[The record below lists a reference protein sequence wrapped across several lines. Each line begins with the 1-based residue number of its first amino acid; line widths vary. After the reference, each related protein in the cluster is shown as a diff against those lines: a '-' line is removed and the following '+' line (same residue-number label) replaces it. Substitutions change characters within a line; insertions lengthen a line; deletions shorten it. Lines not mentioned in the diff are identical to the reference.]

1 VINAAPSVGL
11 FDSLATRL
19 AAANDQP
26 RSVGVSAT
34 LHGEGATTVAV
45 GVALSLAQSGVGPVL
60 LVDANDIDPQL
71 TEESGRTGVY
81 GLSDYLAGRAL
92 ADVVQAGGTPD
103 LWFVGCGSPAAG
115 RRARS
120 EDVTRFLSDALSRF
134 RYVIVD
140 LPPTSAEA
148 HVVPWLGSVDRSL
161 VVVRRGGASVGNVR
175 RALEVARNSRAVDF
189 IANEFDGDHHSRS

>member
-1 VINAAPSVGL
+1 MSAAPSIGL

-19 AAANDQP
+19 AVATDRP
-26 RSVGVSAT
+26 CSIGVSAT
-34 LHGEGATTVAV
+34 LHGDGATTVAI
-45 GVALSLAQSGVGPVL
+45 GVALSLAQAGVGPVL
-60 LVDANDIDPQL
+60 LVDANDVDPQL
-71 TEESGRTGVY
+71 TEESGRVGTR

-92 ADVVQAGGTPD
+92 ADVVQQGGTRD
-103 LWFVGCGSPAAG
+103 LWFVANGSSADG

-148 HVVPWLGSVDRSL
+148 HVVPWLGSLDRSFI
-161 VVVRRGGASVGNVR
+161 VVRRGGASIANVR
-175 RALEVARNSRAVDF
+175 RALEATRGSRSIDF